1 MALTKA
7 TFSMIN
13 GATANVL
20 DYGASPT
27 ATAAANAAAFTAAI
41 ASGKTVFVPNGEYTI
56 NPITI
61 LNGTNIVGESKS
73 GAILKP
79 QGANS
84 FIVWNYDTNGNVV
97 LRNFLLSNLTIKTEG
112 LTSAPCIYLIGA
124 QYCGINNILFWDT
137 SGTPLV
143 LAIHLEF
150 SYFCIFQNIHCREIY
165 SGIRFYGANTNRGPN
180 HNNIINFN
188 GENLRHYAIRFDY
201 ARGNAL
207 QSIDLEYSGNN
218 LYYGVIFENSSYNQ
232 IHQFW
237 YEANSATVANPAIFI
252 SGATASDAKKNSV
265 IWSAQIIHP
274 SNAVQI
280 STTLDTVLDNLRF
293 VGGTVNIQD
302 DGNTNLCII
311 NPQIESPSVG
321 LLSSGSPSTKIIDY
335 DTEFLFTE
343 NNAAN
348 LILNSIN
355 DSNNSITIQNAGVT
369 RFSAQT
375 KTATKEVSI
384 VSGDGEVLRIQDT
397 TGFLVP
403 VKGAFQF
410 SNTLASASAGTNCLF
425 VDTADG
431 VLKFKDSASVVHS
444 LY

>member
-1 MALTKA
+1 MSLTKVSY
-7 TFSMIN
+7 SMIA

-27 ATAAANAAAFTAAI
+27 ATAVANAAAFTAAI
-41 ASGKTVFVPNGEYTI
+41 ASGKTVFVPNGQYTI

-61 LNGTNIVGESKS
+61 INGANIVGESVN
-73 GAILKP
+73 GAVLKP
-79 QGANS
+79 QGADS
-84 FIVWNYDTNGNVV
+84 FITWNYDTNGNVILTQFV
-97 LRNFLLSNLTIKTEG
+97 LSTLTIKMEG

-124 QYCGINNILFWDT
+124 QYCYFNDIVFFDT
-137 SGTPLV
+137 VSTNTV
-143 LAIHLEF
+143 LCIHLEF
-150 SYFCIFQNIHCREIY
+150 SYFCWLQNIQCRNVY
-165 SGIRFYGANTNRGPN
+165 NGIRFYGADFSRGPN
-180 HNNIINFN
+180 HNNIVNFN
-188 GENLRHYAIRFDY
+188 GNNIRHYAIRFDN

-207 QSIDLEYSGNN
+207 QTIDLEYSGNN

-237 YEANSATVANPAIFI
+237 YEANNATVANPAIFI
-252 SGATASDAKKNSV
+252 YGTTASDAKKNSV

-274 SNAVQI
+274 TNAIQV

-302 DGNTNLCII
+302 DANTNLCII

-343 NNAAN
+343 NVAAN
-348 LILNSIN
+348 IILDSIQDGFN
-355 DSNNSITIQNAGVT
+355 AISIKNAGT
-369 RFSAQT
+369 TKFSVG
-375 KTATKEVSI
+375 TAPATNEVNF
-384 VSGDGEVLRIQDT
+384 VSGNGAVLRIQNT
-397 TGFLVP
+397 TGFIVP

-410 SNTLASASAGTNCLF
+410 ANTLPSASAGTNCLF

-431 VLKFKDSASVVHS
+431 VLKFKDLSSVVHL